1 MIMSKELINALDN
14 SDNVGAEKIFKDVMV
29 QKVGD
34 TLEITR
40 QEVAKTFV
48 QQYKDQKEAEANDD

>member
-1 MIMSKELINALDN
+1 MKKSREFVDSLDKN
-14 SDNVGAEKIFKDVMV
+14 DNIGAEKVFKDVMV

-34 TLEITR
+34 TLETKR

-48 QQYKDQKEAEANDD
+48 NQFKDMESDVNDE

>member
-1 MIMSKELINALDN
+1 MSKELIDALDN
-14 SDNVGAEKIFKDVMV
+14 SDNIGAEKIFKDVMV

-40 QEVAKTFV
+40 QEVVKTFV
-48 QQYKDQKEAEANDD
+48 QQYKDQKEAETNGD

>member
-1 MIMSKELINALDN
+1 MSREFVDSLDKN
-14 SDNVGAEKIFKDVMV
+14 DDIGAEKVFKDVMF

-34 TLEITR
+34 TLETTR

-48 QQYKDQKEAEANDD
+48 NQFKDMESDVNDE

>member
-1 MIMSKELINALDN
+1 MIMSKELIDALDN
-14 SDNVGAEKIFKDVMV
+14 SDNIGAEKIFKDVMV

-34 TLEITR
+34 TLETAR

-48 QQYKDQKEAEANDD
+48 QQYKDQKVGEHGD

>member
-1 MIMSKELINALDN
+1 MKMSREFVVSLDKN
-14 SDNVGAEKIFKDVMV
+14 DNIGAEKVFKDVMV

-34 TLEITR
+34 TLETKR

-48 QQYKDQKEAEANDD
+48 DQFKDM